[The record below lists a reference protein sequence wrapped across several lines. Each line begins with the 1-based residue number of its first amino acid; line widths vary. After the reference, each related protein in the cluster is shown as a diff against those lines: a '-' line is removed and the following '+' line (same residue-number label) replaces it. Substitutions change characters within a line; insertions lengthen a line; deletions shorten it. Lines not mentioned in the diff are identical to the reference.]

1 MKNFKLSLAVF
12 LSITIMSCSSDDDNS
27 ISPVNPIITAPATYS
42 FSRDLENTVS
52 YTGQTTRI
60 EMASQT
66 ASAIKDPL
74 KTQAELDAMFSHIEG
89 ANDFEDS
96 EDLTELELNSSSKNV
111 KSKTAASVDYFS
123 SNTTVSNALKADFD
137 GYIGEQVQEVFPNWG
152 NVASAGNS
160 GQLQENGGGST
171 RYINGKGLEYNQAFA
186 KGLIGALITD
196 QILNNYLSPSVLDA
210 GDNIVNNDNDVLDEG
225 KDYTTMEHK
234 WDEAFGYLYGAEVD
248 PQNNEPV
255 LGVDDFLNKY
265 LAKVEGDPSFAGIA
279 GDIYDA
285 FKLGRAAIVGK
296 NYTLRDEQVSILRE
310 KISLIIAVR
319 SVYYLQAGKRYLE
332 ENNPAKAFHNLS
344 EGYGFIFSLQ
354 FTRIPNTNSPYFD
367 KPQVDGFIN
376 QLMAGNGFWD
386 LTSGTLDQ
394 MSAQIATEFGFTVE
408 AAADDNN

>member
-367 KPQVDGFIN
+367 KPQVDGFID

-386 LTSGTLDQ
+386 LTSETLDQ
-394 MSAQIATEFGFTVE
+394 MSEQIAAEFGFTVE

>member
-1 MKNFKLSLAVF
+1 M
-12 LSITIMSCSSDDDNS
+12 
-27 ISPVNPIITAPATYS
+27 
-42 FSRDLENTVS
+42 
-52 YTGQTTRI
+52 
-60 EMASQT
+60 
-66 ASAIKDPL
+66 
-74 KTQAELDAMFSHIEG
+74 
-89 ANDFEDS
+89 
-96 EDLTELELNSSSKNV
+96 
-111 KSKTAASVDYFS
+111 
-123 SNTTVSNALKADFD
+123 
-137 GYIGEQVQEVFPNWG
+137 
-152 NVASAGNS
+152 
-160 GQLQENGGGST
+160 
-171 RYINGKGLEYNQAFA
+171 
-186 KGLIGALITD
+186 
-196 QILNNYLSPSVLDA
+196 DA

-319 SVYYLQAGKRYLE
+319 SVYYLQAGKTYIA

-367 KPQVDGFIN
+367 KPQVDDFID
-376 QLMAGNGFWD
+376 QLMEGNGFWD
-386 LTSGTLDQ
+386 LTSETLDQ
-394 MSAQIATEFGFTVE
+394 MSEQIASQFGFTVE

>member
-27 ISPVNPIITAPATYS
+27 ISPVVPIITAPATYS

-367 KPQVDGFIN
+367 KPQVDGFID

-386 LTSGTLDQ
+386 LTSETLDQ
-394 MSAQIATEFGFTVE
+394 MSEQIAAEFGFTVE

>member
-1 MKNFKLSLAVF
+1 MRKITLSFATV
-12 LSITIMSCSSDDDNS
+12 ITILFVACSSDDGNTVD
-27 ISPVNPIITAPATYS
+27 PVTAPATYS
-42 FSRDLENTVS
+42 FSRDGENSVF
-52 YTGQTTRI
+52 YDGQTTRI

-74 KTQAELDAMFSHIEG
+74 KTQAELIAMFSHIEG
-89 ANDFEDS
+89 ANDFED
-96 EDLTELELNSSSKNV
+96 LPNLELNSSSKNV
-111 KSKTAASVDYFS
+111 RSKTAASVDYFS
-123 SNTTVSNALKADFD
+123 SNTTASNALKAEFD
-137 GYIGEQVQEVFPNWG
+137 GYIRDQAQEVFPNWD
-152 NVASAGNS
+152 NVASEGNP

-171 RYINGKGLEYNQAFA
+171 RYINDKGLENNQAFA
-186 KGLIGALITD
+186 KGLIGALMTD

-210 GDNIVNNDNDVLDEG
+210 GDNIVNNDNDVLDGEG
-225 KDYTTMEHK
+225 KDYTKMEHK

-248 PQNNEPV
+248 PRNNEPV

-279 GDIYDA
+279 GDIYNA

-319 SVYYLQAGKRYLE
+319 SVYYLQAGKTYLG
-332 ENNPAKAFHNLS
+332 NNPAKAFHNLS

-386 LTSGTLDQ
+386 LTSETLDQ

>member
-27 ISPVNPIITAPATYS
+27 ISPVVPIITAPATYS

>member
-1 MKNFKLSLAVF
+1 MKNFKLSLTVL
-12 LSITIMSCSSDDDNS
+12 LSIIVMSCSSDDENS
-27 ISPVNPIITAPATYS
+27 NSFIEPVITAPATYS
-42 FSRDLENTVS
+42 FFRDGENAVS
-52 YTGQTTRI
+52 YSGQTTRI

-89 ANDFEDS
+89 ANDFED
-96 EDLTELELNSSSKNV
+96 LPGLELNSSSKNV

-137 GYIGEQVQEVFPNWG
+137 SYIGEQVQEVFPNWD

-171 RYINGKGLEYNQAFA
+171 RYINAKGLEYNQAFA

-225 KDYTTMEHK
+225 KYYTTMEHK

-285 FKLGRAAIVGK
+285 FKLGREAIVRK

-319 SVYYLQAGKRYLE
+319 SVYYLQAGKTYIA

-367 KPQVDGFIN
+367 KAQVDGFID

-386 LTSGTLDQ
+386 LTSETLDQ
-394 MSAQIATEFGFTVE
+394 MSEQIAAEFGFTVE

>member
-137 GYIGEQVQEVFPNWG
+137 GYIGEQVQQVFPNWG

>member
-1 MKNFKLSLAVF
+1 MKNFKLSFAVF
-12 LSITIMSCSSDDDNS
+12 LSAMIMSCSSDDDS
-27 ISPVNPIITAPATYS
+27 TNPIDPIDPVITAPATYS
-42 FSRDLENTVS
+42 FIRNEENTVS
-52 YTGQTTRI
+52 YSGQTTRI

-66 ASAIKDPL
+66 ASAIKNPS
-74 KTQAELDAMFSHIEG
+74 KSQAEIDAMFSHLED
-89 ANDFEDS
+89 ANDFE
-96 EDLTELELNSSSKNV
+96 EVPGLELNSSSKNV
-111 KSKTAASVDYFS
+111 RSKTAASIDYFS
-123 SNTTVSNALKADFD
+123 DNTTVSNALKADFD
-137 GYIGEQVQEVFPNWG
+137 GYIGAQVQEVFPFWDI
-152 NVASAGNS
+152 VALPGFS

-319 SVYYLQAGKRYLE
+319 SVYYLQAGKTYIID
-332 ENNPAKAFHNLS
+332 NNPAKAFHNLS

-354 FTRIPNTNSPYFD
+354 FTRIPNTDSPYFD
-367 KPQVDGFIN
+367 KPQVDGFID

-386 LTSGTLDQ
+386 LTPETLDQ
-394 MSAQIATEFGFTVE
+394 MSEQIAGEFGFTVE

>member
-27 ISPVNPIITAPATYS
+27 ISPVVPIITAPATYS

-137 GYIGEQVQEVFPNWG
+137 GYIGEQVQQVFPNWG

-367 KPQVDGFIN
+367 KPQVDGFID

-386 LTSGTLDQ
+386 LTSETLDQ
-394 MSAQIATEFGFTVE
+394 MSEQIAAEFGFTVE